1 MTLFKSK
8 TNISVLNKIC
18 LTGLFMALAAIL
30 QKVLAV
36 NYLPA
41 LPFLRVSFGG
51 PALIIFSSILL
62 GPVYGAVVGAGSD
75 FMGYFMFDMS
85 GRAFAPQITA
95 IYAVLGFVAY
105 FVFYG
110 VKAIKNKTA
119 IFAIESAVFAACFA
133 WLTYYL
139 VTYSYEPQYEWIKI
153 VGPVSL
159 GVLFA
164 GLIAFIL
171 IFNKK
176 GNVPLGYNVFQIS
189 LCAFIL
195 DAIVLVAFGTY
206 MKAIVF
212 GMELYQIIVVCQVIV
227 SFFNVTISTIVLC
240 ILLKLCKKYFVYDN
254 NRVEV
259 NENA

>member
-1 MTLFKSK
+1 MSIFKSK

-18 LTGLFMALAAIL
+18 LTGLFIALTAIL

-62 GPVYGAVVGAGSD
+62 GPIYGAVVGAGSD
-75 FMGYFMFDMS
+75 LLGYFIFDMS
-85 GRAFAPQITA
+85 GRAFSPQITA

-105 FVFYG
+105 FVFYA
-110 VKAIKNKTA
+110 VKAIKSKPV
-119 IFAIESAVFAACFA
+119 ILAIEGITFLGCFA
-133 WLTYYL
+133 WLTYFL
-139 VTYSYEPQYEWIKI
+139 LTYHCEPQFEWIKI

-159 GVLFA
+159 GVLF
-164 GLIAFIL
+164 IALFTFII

-176 GNVPLGYNVFQIS
+176 GNIPLGYNAYQIS

-195 DAIVLVAFGTY
+195 DAVVIVAFGTL

-212 GMELYQIIVVCQVIV
+212 GMELYTLIVVCQVIV
-227 SFFNVTISTIVLC
+227 MFFNVTISTIVLC

-254 NRVEV
+254 IK
-259 NENA
+259 